1 MLETMPEKL
10 SHISHIEC
18 NIQHFHWIAFVL
30 KYIENWCK
38 WSICCISGHVNCPGI
53 NKFNAGNCAGNKY
66 AIRHLVCNYWNFNWT
81 PFIFK
86 YIENKCKLTFYYI
99 YGAANCTSMKEIN
112 LVPGILLSGILV
124 SGILASSIFG
134 IRHWFE
140 PYSKTLNLNH
150 FSSTHIPF
158 VYDLKRR
165 GFIY

>member
-1 MLETMPEKL
+1 MPKKS
-10 SHISHIEC
+10 SHISHLKC

-30 KYIENWCK
+30 KYIEHRFK

-66 AIRHLVCNYWNFNWT
+66 AIRHLVCNYLHFDWT

-99 YGAANCTSMKEIN
+99 YGAVNCMSMKEIN
-112 LVPGILLSGILV
+112 LLSGILV
-124 SGILASSIFG
+124 SGILASGIFG
-134 IRHWFE
+134 IRHWFK

-150 FSSTHIPF
+150 FSSTYIPF
-158 VYDLKRR
+158 IYDLKDRKSVV
-165 GFIY
+165 

>member
-1 MLETMPEKL
+1 MVNLLHFRPCKL
-10 SHISHIEC
+10 PWHNEI
-18 NIQHFHWIAFVL
+18 
-30 KYIENWCK
+30 
-38 WSICCISGHVNCPGI
+38 
-53 NKFNAGNCAGNKY
+53 NAGNCSGNKY

-165 GFIY
+165 GFIYYYKILYGPKIFAAFSSIQHLLSSIFNIQHF